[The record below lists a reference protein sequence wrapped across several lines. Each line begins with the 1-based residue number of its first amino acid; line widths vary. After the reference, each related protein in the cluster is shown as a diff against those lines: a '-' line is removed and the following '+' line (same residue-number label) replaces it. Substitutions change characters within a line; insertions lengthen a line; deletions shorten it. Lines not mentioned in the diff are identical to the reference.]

1 MMKMKQRI
9 FNSISY
15 ALWDSELIS
24 SRIILA
30 MSELFWAIML
40 VWNGD
45 TFTRPIYSHMAEVMS
60 ENWWA
65 LVFFTSAI
73 MQIGIVLSDRLHSP
87 FARYFAFWNMLLW
100 GYTVVSMLLSVYP
113 PTASIGGEI
122 AIAISSTWIWIRPYI
137 LVEGYRRAAQ

>member
-1 MMKMKQRI
+1 MINIRQK
-9 FNSISY
+9 FLDSISY

-30 MSELFWAIML
+30 MGELFWAIML
-40 VWNGD
+40 FWNGD
-45 TFTRPIYSHMAEVMS
+45 TFSRPTYSHMAEMMS

-65 LVFFTSAI
+65 LVFLISGI
-73 MQIGIVLSDRLHSP
+73 LQIIIVISNNLHSTY
-87 FARYFAFWNMLLW
+87 ARYFAFWNMILW

-113 PTASIGGEI
+113 PPAAIGGEI
-122 AIAISSTWIWIRPYI
+122 AIAISSAWIWIRPHI